1 MSNSNRLRVN
11 GLIVL
16 NSNARVL
23 FQLHA
28 LKVDVKD
35 SFYLQYS
42 QGTILVKLT
51 GKRPLGTLFT

>member
-16 NSNARVL
+16 NSNAKVL

-42 QGTILVKLT
+42 QGAILVKLT
-51 GKRPLGTLFT
+51 GKRPLGTLST